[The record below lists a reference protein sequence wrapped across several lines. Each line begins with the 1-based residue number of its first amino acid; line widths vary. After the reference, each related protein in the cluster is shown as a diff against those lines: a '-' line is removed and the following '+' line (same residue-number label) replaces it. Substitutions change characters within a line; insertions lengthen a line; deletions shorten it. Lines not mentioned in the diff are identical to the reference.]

1 MYLKHVNFVLQW
13 DTKCSWIVAQGKEC
27 HNTLGMFWSQNGPLS
42 NTAHL
47 YLEMNNHKKKQYKIL
62 DNLQYLFLTA
72 ACTFYDFLHL
82 RCVSF
87 YGKNEGAKTLGLGSI
102 FKKKNSL
109 THSFAF
115 LNPNFQMI
123 SYELCRQSK

>member
-1 MYLKHVNFVLQW
+1 
-13 DTKCSWIVAQGKEC
+13 
-27 HNTLGMFWSQNGPLS
+27 
-42 NTAHL
+42 
-47 YLEMNNHKKKQYKIL
+47 MNNHKKKQYKIL